1 VPTVVVAMKELAKDF
16 AGQHGGIDQTH
27 SVTIW
32 KQTYTKLGLSDCPS
46 QKVFQEFLGK
56 FKP

>member
-1 VPTVVVAMKELAKDF
+1 MKELAKDF